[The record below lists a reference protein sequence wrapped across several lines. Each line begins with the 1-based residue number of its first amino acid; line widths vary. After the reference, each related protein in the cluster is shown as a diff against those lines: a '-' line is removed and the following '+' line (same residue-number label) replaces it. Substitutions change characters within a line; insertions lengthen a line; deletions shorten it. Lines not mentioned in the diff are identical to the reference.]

1 MPPELT
7 AALALCRNL
16 PSPPGIALRII
27 ELAQDP
33 EADITTAADIIAIDM
48 ALSARMLRIAN
59 SPLYASRRRIENLG
73 QALTMLGLNATVSL
87 ALGFTVTQGLT
98 APGAGQDLRERAW
111 RRSIL
116 SALAASLL
124 GQARGLRKAEEL
136 MLAGLLQDLGIL
148 VLAQAQP
155 DTYLPLLR
163 QAADNDALVA
173 LEREHLH
180 CTHAEVGALM
190 AEQWDLPRYLVD
202 SIARSE
208 SPADAEDNFQTCVAL
223 SGAVADIWLSADA
236 DAAREHALQ
245 LVNERLQLDSAQ
257 FDQVLARISDAL
269 PDISALFETSLLSP
283 SRVQQLIDH
292 AQELATLRNL
302 REMQDAAQARQRAD
316 EFEAGGNIDASA
328 EWLRKSGLAKAD
340 KKADRVA
347 AEGIIVA
354 AQDGNKAVLVEVNSE
369 TDFVAKDSNFLDFT
383 KAVGATALSSGAA
396 DIDALK
402 AAKLPTGETIEEAR
416 AAVIA
421 KVGEKV
427 DVRRIVRLEST
438 NNVAAYVHGGR
449 IGVLVELAGGDAE
462 LARGL
467 AMHVAAMNP
476 PHNKAADVPAEF
488 VAKEKEI
495 ELAKMTDKDKSKPAD
510 ILEKI
515 ISGKIA
521 KIVNEVTL
529 YGQPYVLDTNQ
540 SVEQVLKA
548 AGADVVGFKRLAVG
562 EGIEKVVED
571 YAAEVMKQAGLA

>member
-1 MPPELT
+1 MEIT
-7 AALALCRNL
+7 A
-16 PSPPGIALRII
+16 
-27 ELAQDP
+27 
-33 EADITTAADIIAIDM
+33 
-48 ALSARMLRIAN
+48 
-59 SPLYASRRRIENLG
+59 
-73 QALTMLGLNATVSL
+73 SL
-87 ALGFTVTQGLT
+87 VKE
-98 APGAGQDLRERAW
+98 LRERTGAGMMECKK
-111 RRSIL
+111 
-116 SALAASLL
+116 ALT
-124 GQARGLRKAEEL
+124 E
-136 MLAGLLQDLGIL
+136 
-148 VLAQAQP
+148 
-155 DTYLPLLR
+155 
-163 QAADNDALVA
+163 N
-173 LEREHLH
+173 
-180 CTHAEVGALM
+180 
-190 AEQWDLPRYLVD
+190 
-202 SIARSE
+202 
-208 SPADAEDNFQTCVAL
+208 
-223 SGAVADIWLSADA
+223 
-236 DAAREHALQ
+236 
-245 LVNERLQLDSAQ
+245 
-257 FDQVLARISDAL
+257 
-269 PDISALFETSLLSP
+269 
-283 SRVQQLIDH
+283 
-292 AQELATLRNL
+292 
-302 REMQDAAQARQRAD
+302 
-316 EFEAGGNIDASA
+316 GGNIDASA

-354 AQDGNKAVLVEVNSE
+354 AQDGGKAVLVEVNSE

-383 KAVGATALSSGAA
+383 KAVAATALSSGAA

-449 IGVLVELAGGDAE
+449 IGVLVELAGGNEE

-495 ELAKMTDKDKSKPAD
+495 ELAKMSDKDKSKPAD

-548 AGADVVGFKRLAVG
+548 AGADVVGFQRLAVG